1 MSKILLTTAYFP
13 PVAYMALLLRPEPI
27 YLEAE
32 EHYRKQSFRNRMAV
46 LTANGPQTLSIPVVQ
61 KHQKMMIKEVEIDY
75 KTEWQRH
82 HWRTIE
88 MAYNNSPFFIYYRDF
103 LAQFYEKKIKYL
115 WDFNRE
121 LLAVILKL
129 LRTEKE
135 IFYTEQFV
143 ENDETASIDARY
155 TIHPKLCGTSDYP
168 FKADIPYRQVFEEK
182 FGFTPALSVL
192 DLLCNKGNE
201 SKSYLLATGIDER

>member
-155 TIHPKLCGTSDYP
+155 TIHPKLYGTSDYP